1 MITPLAT
8 ALENDI
14 MQAQAQ
20 TQTPA
25 SATAFDEGRLN
36 ELLGRA
42 ISDVGATSLATL
54 VMVGDELGLYRGLAD
69 GGAQTSTELARR
81 THTHE
86 RYVREWLNAHAAS
99 GYVEYLAKSG
109 RYQLSTEQ
117 AMMFAQ
123 EESPAFVVGGFQTA
137 ISAGRII
144 DRLLKAFR
152 TGEGIGWHEH
162 DHGVFHG
169 CARFFR
175 PGYIGNLVQNWIPS
189 LNGVEARLQ
198 AGIDVADVGCGFGYS
213 TILMAQAFPNSRFV
227 GFDYHPDSIDAAR
240 QRADKAGVADR
251 CSFEVGGAKDF
262 RGENYDFI
270 TVFDAL
276 HDMGDP
282 AGASRYILSRLAP
295 GGTWMIVEPYAGD
308 RVEENLNPIGRAYYA
323 ASTLMCTPCSLS
335 QEVGLALGAQAG
347 EARVRAVVMGA
358 GFSHFRR
365 AMQSPVN
372 LVFEA
377 RR

>member
-54 VMVGDELGLYRGLAD
+54 VMVGDELGLYRGLAE

-99 GYVEYLAKSG
+99 GYVDYLARSG
-109 RYQLSTEQ
+109 RYQLNTEQ
-117 AMMFAQ
+117 AMMFAH
-123 EESPAFVVGGFQTA
+123 EESPAFVVGGFQIA
-137 ISAGRII
+137 LSAGRII

-189 LNGVEARLQ
+189 LNGVEAHLQ
-198 AGIDVADVGCGFGYS
+198 AGIHVADVGCGFGYS

-227 GFDYHPDSIDAAR
+227 GYDYHQDSIDAAR
-240 QRADKAGVADR
+240 QRAHKAGVADR

-262 RGENYDFI
+262 SGENFDFI

-282 AGASRYILSRLAP
+282 VGASRYILSKLAP

-323 ASTLMCTPCSLS
+323 GSTLMCTPCSLS

-347 EARVRAVVMGA
+347 EARVRAVVVGA